1 MTRISL
7 PVQPLT
13 EDEIAQEAAHIQA
26 ALLDGQDAHISAGF
40 LRRCSFSDCLR
51 LLAMLPSRLTLHIP
65 FCSRDEMYL
74 STPDEDGA

>member
-1 MTRISL
+1 MIQISL

-51 LLAMLPSRLTLHIP
+51 LLAMLPSTLTLNIP
-65 FCSRDEMYL
+65 FRPRKEMYL
-74 STPDEDGA
+74 TTPVKDGA

>member
-1 MTRISL
+1 MIRISL

-51 LLAMLPSRLTLHIP
+51 LLVMLPSTLTLNISFRP
-65 FCSRDEMYL
+65 RKEMYL
-74 STPDEDGA
+74 TTPVKDGA